1 VNTNGTGR
9 KPIVIVGDVLL
20 DRDLDGH
27 ASRLSPDAPVP
38 VVEGIQEHIRP
49 GGAGLAALLAAEDVP
64 DIVLIAP
71 LGTDDTS
78 DTLRELLTPH
88 VRLVELPLR
97 ARPAEKTRIRAGGHP
112 LVRLDRSTPGAVGEP
127 GPRVEKALTDARAV
141 LVADYGR
148 GAAAQPRMRALLAAA
163 ARRVP
168 LVWDPHPRGAEPVPH
183 ARVICPNLKEA
194 LEWCGAEGEDRAAA
208 AGSAQELTRRYQ
220 AGSVA
225 VTLGG
230 QGALLSFGHGTPL
243 MFPAE
248 PVPHSDTCGAG
259 DRFAATLVC
268 ELASGALPS
277 EAVQSAVR
285 AATDF
290 VARGG
295 ASSLYCA
302 PAARPSRDQAA
313 STRARGGTVVATGG
327 CFDVL
332 HAGHVGMLRAARA
345 LGDCLIVCVNSDA
358 SVRRAKGADRPVN
371 SAADRAAVLSALEC
385 VDAVEIFEEDTP
397 EEILRRLQPDVWV
410 KGGDYTIEELPEAS
424 VVTSWGG
431 QTVVL
436 PYLPGRSTTE
446 ILARWR

>member
-1 VNTNGTGR
+1 MTGR

-38 VVEGIQEHIRP
+38 VVEGIQEHTRP
-49 GGAGLAALLAAEDVP
+49 GGAGLAALLAAEDAQDV
-64 DIVLIAP
+64 VLIAP

-78 DTLRELLTPH
+78 RILRELLRPQ
-88 VRLVELPLR
+88 VRLVGLPLP
-97 ARPAEKTRIRAGGHP
+97 ACPAEKTRIRAGGHP
-112 LVRLDRSTPGAVGEP
+112 LVRLDRSTPGTVGEP
-127 GPRVEKALTDARAV
+127 GPQVEQVLADARAV

-148 GAAAQPRMRALLAAA
+148 GAAAQPRMRALLTAA

-168 LVWDPHPRGAEPVPH
+168 LVWDPHPRGPDPVPH
-183 ARVICPNLKEA
+183 ARVICPNLREA
-194 LEWCGAEGEDRAAA
+194 LEWCGAEGDDRAAA
-208 AGSAQELTRRYQ
+208 AYCAQELVRRHQ

-230 QGALLSFGHGTPL
+230 EGALMSFGHGAPL
-243 MFPAE
+243 VFPAE
-248 PVPHSDTCGAG
+248 PVSHSDTCGAG

-268 ELASGALPS
+268 ALATGALPS
-277 EAVQSAVR
+277 EAVESAVR

-295 ASSLYCA
+295 ASSLHCA
-302 PAARPSRDQAA
+302 PASQPSRDPVA

-345 LGDCLIVCVNSDA
+345 LGDCLIVCLNSDA

-371 SAADRAAVLSALEC
+371 SAADRAAVLSALGC
-385 VDAVEIFEEDTP
+385 VDAVEVFEEDIP
-397 EEILRRLQPDVWV
+397 EQILRRLRPDVWV
-410 KGGDYTIEELPEAS
+410 KGGDYTIEELPESS
-424 VVTSWGG
+424 VVASWGG

-436 PYLPGRSTTE
+436 PYLPGHSTTE
-446 ILARWR
+446 ILSRWR